1 MRPVDTGSL
10 LTPCVFE
17 KWLRFD
23 LWELRQSAFILSGY
37 EPPELADLEPF
48 PADPYALYHHPA
60 GWADYLAG
68 TLDRR
73 ADPSFK
79 IAVKELRTLISAM
92 ELAVNSGVLLAEQYF
107 ADGGYAPYVKPDA
120 AVRWAKAKG
129 YPIPLELE
137 SIAEAVAP
145 IPADSNDRPE
155 YNTTDLLSV
164 IGRLLL
170 LVKDQQKEFASGGGR
185 INRKY
190 VRGGQVTVKAVA
202 DDLEELSTAVGL
214 ITDGCGDRKT
224 RGILTAAIKLVSEN
238 TN

>member
-1 MRPVDTGSL
+1 MMAVDTRSL

-23 LWELRQSAFILSGY
+23 LWELRQAAFILSGY
-37 EPPELADLEPF
+37 EPPERADLVPS

-68 TLDRR
+68 ALDRR
-73 ADPSFK
+73 ATPSFK
-79 IAVKELRTLISAM
+79 IAVEELRTLISAM
-92 ELAVNSGVLLAEQYF
+92 ELAANSGALLAEQHF
-107 ADGGYAPYVKPDA
+107 ADGGYRTYAKPG
-120 AVRWAKAKG
+120 AVVHWATAKG

-137 SIAEAVAP
+137 SIAEAVVP

-190 VRGGQVTVKAVA
+190 VRGSQVTVKAVA

-214 ITDGCGDRKT
+214 STDGCGDRKT
-224 RGILTAAIKLVSEN
+224 RGILTAAIKMVSEN
-238 TN
+238 AN